1 MNKTALNDALEI
13 EESQDLY
20 LESNLVD
27 LTKDHPRDIM
37 VAGIIGCGAI
47 AGIITDFAAN
57 GKLGA
62 DLKFFYDMDMKRAEN
77 MASKVDG
84 IMVHDVNDMLDNVD
98 LVIEAASHDAVMK
111 IIPQVLKKGKDV
123 IIMSLGALIDSDI
136 RNYLEEIADENNSR
150 IYAPSGAVVGLDGIK
165 AASIGEINEVRLVTR
180 KSPESLG
187 ISVDTETVLF
197 EGKAGD
203 AVRKF
208 PANINV
214 SAALSIAYGKEID
227 VKIIADPKVNRNCHE
242 VCVAGDFGEFRTIT
256 ENETCATNPKTS
268 VLAAYSAVKLI
279 KSLNANVNVG
289 IWVS

>member
-1 MNKTALNDALEI
+1 MNETALNEALEI
-13 EESQDLY
+13 EESKDLY
-20 LESNLVD
+20 LESNLEY
-27 LTKDHPRDIM
+27 LTKGYPCDIV

-47 AGIITDFAAN
+47 ASIITDFAAN

-62 DLKFFYDMDMKRAEN
+62 DLKFFYDMDIERAEN

-84 IMVHDVNDMLDNVD
+84 IMVSDVNDMLDNVD
-98 LVIEAASHDAVMK
+98 LVIEAASHDAVIK
-111 IIPQVLKKGKDV
+111 IVPQVLKKGKDV
-123 IIMSLGALIDSDI
+123 IIMSLGALLDPDL
-136 RNYLEEIADENNSR
+136 RNCLENIAIENNST

-165 AASIGEINEVRLVTR
+165 AASIGDINEVRLVTR

-187 ISVDTETVLF
+187 ISVDTETVLYD
-197 EGKAGD
+197 GKAGD

-214 SAALSIAYGKEID
+214 AAALSIAYGKEID
-227 VKIIADPKVNRNCHE
+227 VKIIADPNVSCNCHE

-279 KSLNANVNVG
+279 KSLNKNLNVG
-289 IWVS
+289 I

>member
-1 MNKTALNDALEI
+1 MNEISLNDVLEI
-13 EESQDLY
+13 EKSENLY
-20 LESNLVD
+20 LESNLED
-27 LTKDHPRDIM
+27 LTKDYHCDTL
-37 VAGIIGCGAI
+37 VVGIIGCGAI

-62 DLKFFYDMDMKRAEN
+62 DLKFFYDMDIKRAEN
-77 MASKVDG
+77 MASKVNG
-84 IMVHDVNDMLDNVD
+84 VTAPDVNEMVDNVD
-98 LVIEAASHDAVMK
+98 LVIEAASQDAVIK
-111 IIPQVLKKGKDV
+111 VVPQVLKKGKDV
-123 IIMSLGALIDSDI
+123 IIMSMGALIDPDF
-136 RNYLEEIADENNSR
+136 RNYVERIAEENNSR

-165 AASIGEINEVRLVTR
+165 AASIGEINEVSLVTR

-187 ISVDTETVLF
+187 ISVDTETVLYD
-197 EGKAGD
+197 GKAGD

-214 SAALSIAYGKEID
+214 AAALSIAYGKEVD
-227 VKIIADPKVNRNCHE
+227 VKIIADPNVSRNCHE

-279 KSLNANVNVG
+279 KSLNEKLNIG
-289 IWVS
+289 M